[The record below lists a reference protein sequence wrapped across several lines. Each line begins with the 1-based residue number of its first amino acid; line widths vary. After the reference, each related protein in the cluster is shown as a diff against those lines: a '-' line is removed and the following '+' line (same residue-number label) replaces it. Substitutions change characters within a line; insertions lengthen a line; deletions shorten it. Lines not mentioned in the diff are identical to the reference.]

1 MNKILHIGLH
11 IIENDL
17 ESFYTNVLNC
27 KIERTFNLQPED
39 SFNIFGIN
47 EEVKI
52 LRVSC
57 GGIELELFIDGKIKS
72 PTFGHICFRSSE
84 AERIFETAS
93 ENGYRTFIR
102 KRNSGETYFI
112 SDSNHNLFEI
122 KRFNCV

>member
-57 GGIELELFIDGKIKS
+57 GGIELELFIDGKIES
-72 PTFGHICFRSSE
+72 PTFGHVCFQSSE

-122 KRFNCV
+122 KSFN